1 MKMMRVLVVAAA
13 LSVVGTV
20 AFAGQQAQIGG
31 TYEDEMGLDTQPGR
45 WAPPSKEQREEVR
58 KKVEAIRIYRLTGA
72 LKLDEKTSAQ
82 LASLLGTI
90 DMQRRELMDQNM
102 EAMKELRSSLKTPS
116 PDVGKLKS
124 ILERLEKNHHEMVE
138 LKEKELK
145 GLKGILTVEQRA
157 RYVVFDRE
165 FMREMRGLIAAARG
179 DGHGTRGGSGS
190 GKTGP
195 GAGAGAGRPPENR

>member
-20 AFAGQQAQIGG
+20 AFATQQAQIGG
-31 TYEDEMGLDTQPGR
+31 TNEDEMGLDTQPGR
-45 WAPPSKEQREEVR
+45 WTPPSKEQREEVR

-116 PDVGKLKS
+116 PDVAKLKS

-179 DGHGTRGGSGS
+179 DGHGMRGGPGS
-190 GKTGP
+190 GKTGS
-195 GAGAGAGRPPENR
+195 GAGAGRQPENR

>member
-20 AFAGQQAQIGG
+20 AFATQQAQIGG
-31 TYEDEMGLDTQPGR
+31 TNEDEMGLDTQPGR
-45 WAPPSKEQREEVR
+45 WTPPSKEQREEVR

-116 PDVGKLKS
+116 PDVSKLKS

-179 DGHGTRGGSGS
+179 DGHGMRGGPGS
-190 GKTGP
+190 GKTGS
-195 GAGAGAGRPPENR
+195 GAGAGRQPENR